1 METIANTIITVFI
14 FVFGASIGSF
24 LNVVV
29 YRLPAKL
36 SLLWP
41 PSRCPHCLHQLGT
54 TENIPV
60 FGWLWLRGRCRW
72 CQAPISMRYPL
83 VEAATGGIFL
93 LVFWQF
99 DFTLTTVGYWAF
111 LSWLL
116 ALSLIDLDTMTLPNP
131 LTQSGLLL
139 GLLFQAVI
147 GWQERQ
153 LTGVAI
159 HLMAGIFGA
168 VLGIWLLDTIALLGT
183 LALGREAM
191 GAGDAKLMAT
201 IGAWLGWKYMLLS
214 GFLACAIGAFAGGG
228 ALAVGLCGKDG
239 NLITARH
246 VGKEGIGF
254 VGEVSSVNIKLVKSL
269 VQSGYVPII
278 SSVAADENGQ
288 AHNIN
293 ADTAAGEIAAAL
305 DAEKLILL
313 TDTPGI
319 LEDYRDPTTLL
330 TKLQIQQARKLI
342 DRGIVGGGMIPKVE
356 CCVRSLAQGVRAAHI
371 IDGRIAHALLLE
383 IFTDDGIGSMIVP

>member
-41 PSRCPHCLHQLGT
+41 PSRCPHCLHQLGKM
-54 TENIPV
+54 ENIPV

-99 DFTLTTVGYWAF
+99 GFTLTTVGYWAF

-116 ALSLIDLDTMTLPNP
+116 ALSLIDLDTMILPNP

-147 GWQERQ
+147 GWQDKQ

-159 HLMAGIFGA
+159 YLMAGIFGA

-228 ALAVGLCGKDG
+228 ALAVGLLNRQQPMPFGPF
-239 NLITARH
+239 LAM
-246 VGKEGIGF
+246 
-254 VGEVSSVNIKLVKSL
+254 
-269 VQSGYVPII
+269 
-278 SSVAADENGQ
+278 
-288 AHNIN
+288 
-293 ADTAAGEIAAAL
+293 AAAL
-305 DAEKLILL
+305 TMFWGE
-313 TDTPGI
+313 GI
-319 LEDYRDPTTLL
+319 LSTYL
-330 TKLQIQQARKLI
+330 KLFFPLN
-342 DRGIVGGGMIPKVE
+342 
-356 CCVRSLAQGVRAAHI
+356 
-371 IDGRIAHALLLE
+371 
-383 IFTDDGIGSMIVP
+383 